1 MEMCLHDVLLHTGRR
16 RRKMRL
22 LYRCIHCD
30 WATLMNESNDKEAC
44 LAIIMIVFRSPWI
57 SSKICQVVVLSGS
70 TALRDVHKIHN
81 ASDECL
87 FVLFTSVY
95 S

>member
-1 MEMCLHDVLLHTGRR
+1 
-16 RRKMRL
+16 MRL

-30 WATLMNESNDKEAC
+30 WATLMNESNDNETC
-44 LAIIMIVFRSPWI
+44 HHYDSRVYNNSTGI

-70 TALRDVHKIHN
+70 TALRDGQKRHD